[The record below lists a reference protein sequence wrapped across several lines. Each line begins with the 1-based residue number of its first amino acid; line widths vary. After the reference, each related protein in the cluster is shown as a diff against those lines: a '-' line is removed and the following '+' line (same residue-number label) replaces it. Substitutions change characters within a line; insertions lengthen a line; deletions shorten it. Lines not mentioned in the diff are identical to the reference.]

1 MKKKDFRKNNTI
13 ISVDPEKAFDK
24 IQHQFMIKK
33 KNSLECG
40 HIGSTLQHNKG
51 HI

>member
-13 ISVDPEKAFDK
+13 ISVDPERAFDK

-33 KNSLECG
+33 KTQP
-40 HIGSTLQHNKG
+40 IGTNIRRTFSFSETV
-51 HI
+51 